1 MRLAGLLLLTAL
13 GSARRTV
20 CPGTDMKPDL
30 SFSLENHYYTL
41 RKQYENCHEVQGN
54 LEITHL
60 TGNRSLSFL
69 QNIQE
74 VQGYVLIAHNEV
86 EYIPLEN
93 LRIIR
98 GSQLYEDQFA
108 LAVLSNFNPG
118 GTGLR
123 ELRMR
128 SLTEILI
135 GNVQIS
141 NNPWLCYQETIQWDD
156 IQDKKNRIPFAGPL
170 DTNRTVQCGN
180 CSSACKSRSCW
191 GSGPEYCQILTR
203 TVCATE
209 CLTRCKGPDPT
220 DCCHSQCAAGCTG
233 PKDTDCLACYHF
245 SNAGT
250 CRGDCPPL
258 NTYNAHTYQ
267 MEPNPEGTYIFGA
280 SCVKKCPRNYLANNV
295 GSCTLNCPNDTREVN
310 RGDEQKCEKCNGPCP
325 KVCNGLGVNSLK
337 GVRAV
342 NSNNI
347 DSFAGCTK
355 IFGSLVFVAE
365 TFFGDPV
372 AKTPPLD
379 PRKLQV
385 FGPLTEITGY
395 LYIEAWPRNFTDL
408 NIFENLVVIRGRVL
422 SRGTYALLVQNLQI
436 QSLGFRSLKEISNGL
451 VLIHQNPNLCYASSI
466 PWIRLFK
473 EERQEALITANKPQ
487 DMCEAE
493 GSICYSLCTNNTCW
507 GPGPTNCLS
516 CEKFFRGREC
526 VESCN
531 LYEGV
536 VREYLQ
542 ELSCIQCHKECLP
555 QNKNLSCSGMGAD
568 DCVECVNYKD
578 GADCVEKC
586 PSGSHGH
593 VWKFADENALCQLCP
608 TNCSHSCTT
617 DDRGCPVEPI
627 HSQVTSVV
635 AGIVGVLLFL
645 VLVIL
650 LIVWFKRKKRLKR
663 KHTMLRLLE
672 QRELVEPL
680 TPSGVVPNQ
689 AQIRILKE
697 TEMKKVKIL
706 GSGAFGT
713 VYKGVWMPED
723 EDVKI
728 PVAIKVLR
736 EGTSPKANKEIL
748 DEAYIMAGVSSPYVC
763 RLLGICL
770 TSTVQLVTQLMPYG
784 SLLDYIRENKDRIGS
799 QHLLNWCVQ
808 IAKGMNYLEDHV
820 RLVHRDLAAR
830 NVLVKSS
837 NHVKITDFGL
847 ARLLD
852 IDETEYHADGGK
864 VPIKWMALES
874 ILHRKFTHQ
883 SDVWSYGVTV
893 WELMTFGAKPYD
905 GIPAREIPDL
915 LEKGE
920 RLPQP
925 PICTIDVYMIMVKCW
940 MIDSECRPR
949 FRELVTEFTKMA
961 RDPPRYVVI
970 QGDEQM
976 VLQSPTDSKF
986 YRTLLEDEDMQD
998 LIDAEEY
1005 LVPHQGFFNTQPCTH
1020 YSSRM
1025 SSSRSATSVAEVE
1038 GQGSEA
1044 AQSPSLVYGA
1054 TQQSAAACVDTYA
1067 DAEDS
1072 GCRGV
1077 TCCPSGED
1085 SVTQRYS
1092 SDPTV
1097 RVTGEEEDEVDSY
1110 ISLGSDQTET
1120 DYVNQPEE
1128 TSSPAQAGRPELVA
1142 RSSTGNGPL
1151 IPKCSFRNMVENP
1164 EYLTHQ
1170 SLVSGVKDLPF
1181 DNPDSWSQDPQGSSQ
1196 PGKTLCLT
1204 PATPRLTQ
1212 PNGYIRVATAENPEY
1227 LGLAET
1233 SSV

>member
-1 MRLAGLLLLTAL
+1 MCPAHRRSPPHSAPAGSGARAAGGTMRLAGLLLLAAL
-13 GSARRTV
+13 GAAQRPV
-20 CPGTDMKPDL
+20 CPGTDMKLEL

-60 TGNRSLSFL
+60 TGNLNLSFL

-74 VQGYVLIAHNEV
+74 VQGYVLIAHNAV
-86 EYIPLEN
+86 DYIPLEN

-98 GSQLYEDQFA
+98 GSQLFEGQFA
-108 LAVLSNFNPG
+108 LAVLSNFNSTG
-118 GTGLR
+118 AGLR

-128 SLTEILI
+128 SLTEILA
-135 GNVQIS
+135 GNIQIS
-141 NNPWLCYQETIQWDD
+141 DNPWLCYQETIQWDD
-156 IQDKKNRIPFAGPL
+156 IQDKNNMFPFVGSV
-170 DTNRTVQCGN
+170 DSNRTVQCDSCN
-180 CSSACKSRSCW
+180 PACESGSCW
-191 GSGPEYCQILTR
+191 GSGPKYCQILTR
-203 TVCATE
+203 KICAPQ
-209 CLTRCKGPDPT
+209 CLSRCKGRDPT

-233 PKDTDCLACYHF
+233 PKDTDCLACHYF
-245 SNAGT
+245 SNGGT

-258 NTYNAHTYQ
+258 NIYTPHAYYLK
-267 MEPNPEGTYIFGA
+267 PNPEGRYIFGA
-280 SCVKKCPRNYLANNV
+280 SCVKKCPHNYLATNV
-295 GSCTLNCPNDTREVN
+295 GSCTLNCPNHTREVN
-310 RGDEQKCEKCNGPCP
+310 KGGEHKCERCNTPCP

-342 NSNNI
+342 NANNI
-347 DSFAGCTK
+347 DSFTGCSK
-355 IFGSLVFVAE
+355 IFGSLVFLTE
-365 TFFGDPV
+365 TFSGDP
-372 AKTPPLD
+372 ATKTPPLD
-379 PRKLQV
+379 LRKLQV
-385 FGPLTEITGY
+385 FAPLTEITGY
-395 LYIEAWPRNFTDL
+395 LYIEAWPQNFTDL
-408 NIFENLVVIRGRVL
+408 NIFENLAVIRARVL
-422 SRGTYALLVQNLQI
+422 YRGAYALLVQNLQI
-436 QSLGFRSLKEISNGL
+436 QSLGLRSLKEISNGL
-451 VLIHQNPNLCYASSI
+451 VLVHQNPNLCYVNSI
-466 PWIRLFK
+466 PWKQLFK
-473 EERQEALITANKPQ
+473 EEHQEALITANKPQ
-487 DMCEAE
+487 DICKAE
-493 GSICYSLCTNNTCW
+493 GNTCHSLCTNSTCW
-507 GPGPTNCLS
+507 GPGPTNCIS
-516 CEKFFRGREC
+516 CKTFVRGQEC

-536 VREYLQ
+536 VREYLS
-542 ELSCIQCHKECLP
+542 ESSCIRCHKECLP
-555 QNKNLSCSGMGAD
+555 QIRNLTCRGMGAV
-568 DCVECVNYKD
+568 DCVECAHYRD
-578 GADCVEKC
+578 GTQCVEKC
-586 PSGSHGH
+586 PSGLHGH
-593 VWKFADENALCQLCP
+593 VWKYADENGFCQLCR

-617 DDRGCPVEPI
+617 GEDGCPEEPV

-635 AGIVGVLLFL
+635 AGIVGALLFV

-650 LIVWFKRKKRLKR
+650 LVVWFKRKKRLKR

-672 QRELVEPL
+672 RELVEPL

-689 AQIRILKE
+689 AHIRILKE

-736 EGTSPKANKEIL
+736 EGTSPKANKDIL

-770 TSTVQLVTQLMPYG
+770 TSTVQLVTQLMPFG
-784 SLLDYIRENKDRIGS
+784 SLLDYVRENKDRIGS

-852 IDETEYHADGGK
+852 IDETEYRADGGK

-940 MIDSECRPR
+940 MIDSECRPK

-1005 LVPHQGFFNTQPCTH
+1005 L
-1020 YSSRM
+1020 
-1025 SSSRSATSVAEVE
+1025 SATSVAEVE

-1044 AQSPSLVYGA
+1044 AQSSGLVPGA
-1054 TQQSAAACVDTYA
+1054 SQPADACVDTF
-1067 DAEDS
+1067 AEAEGS

-1077 TCCPSGED
+1077 SCCPARED
-1085 SVTQRYS
+1085 NVTQRYS

-1097 RVTGEEEDEVDSY
+1097 HLTDEGEDEVDSY

-1120 DYVNQPEE
+1120 DYINQADE
-1128 TSSPAQAGRPELVA
+1128 TLSPSQALPR
-1142 RSSTGNGPL
+1142 GNGRNGSL
-1151 IPKCSFRNMVENP
+1151 IPKGLFRNTVENP
-1164 EYLTHQ
+1164 EYLSQ
-1170 SLVSGVKDLPF
+1170 PSLSGNKDLPF
-1181 DNPDSWSQDPQGSSQ
+1181 DRPDYWAPDLQSRLHSGNSP
-1196 PGKTLCLT
+1196 CLI
-1204 PATPRLTQ
+1204 PATPTLTQ
-1212 PNGYIRVATAENPEY
+1212 PNGYIQVATAENAEY
-1227 LGLAET
+1227 LGLAEAG
-1233 SSV
+1233 SV